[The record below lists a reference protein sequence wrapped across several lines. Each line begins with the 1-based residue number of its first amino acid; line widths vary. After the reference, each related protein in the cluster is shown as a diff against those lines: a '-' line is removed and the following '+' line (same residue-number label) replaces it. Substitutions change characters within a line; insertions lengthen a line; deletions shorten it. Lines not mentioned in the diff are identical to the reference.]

1 MNEMALKLGFRHCG
15 WFGDRRSSFL
25 YGATVTMWLS
35 PDALTLAFVCGGKMI
50 GLDVKK
56 TSLTSKPAGGVVLIT
71 TDMIADPDISGTID
85 QRELFF
91 ADMAELYE
99 LHKERLKEWSGK
111 LQPFKRSS
119 LLEEFEES
127 RRRRVEVMVDYGL
140 AKWVGWGHKKWRYS
154 IIGALRKHRAYRE
167 NWRAMKKQED
177 RFGKKS
183 PGEI

>member
-15 WFGDRRSSFL
+15 WFGDRRRSFV

-35 PDALTLAFVCGGKMI
+35 PDVLTLAFVCGGKMI

-56 TSLTSKPAGGVVLIT
+56 TSLISKPVGGAVLMT
-71 TDMIADPDISGTID
+71 TDMIGDPDISGTID

-119 LLEEFEES
+119 LFEEFEES

-154 IIGALRKHRAYRE
+154 IIGALQKHRAYRE

-177 RFGKKS
+177 RFGKKA
-183 PGEI
+183 PGDT